1 MFAASA
7 QTARIGLGEDIFMKS
22 ILIISSIA
30 LLATTTVANAEY
42 MDVIAMQM
50 KPGCTLQQF
59 TAVISDF
66 NKWGAQPGYNAKL
79 AVPLQDQDLTTAFF
93 VGTTKNAATFGAAW
107 DAWRDGQ
114 ADANSTPAK
123 LQARFNECVTN
134 KTRSGYDVY

>member
-1 MFAASA
+1 VIAAQS
-7 QTARIGLGEDIFMKS
+7 QLGERGENNFMKR
-22 ILIISSIA
+22 ILVLTSVA
-30 LLATTTVANAEY
+30 FLASTAIANAEY

-59 TAVISDF
+59 VGVVTDF
-66 NKWGAQPGYNAKL
+66 NKWGAQHGYSAKF

-114 ADANSTPAK
+114 SDANSTPAK

-134 KTRSGYDVY
+134 KTRSGYDLY